1 MECFEAIRVAKTH
14 FLEGRS
20 EVAHQILSRVKD
32 KECWSSPTQLSVD
45 VALCITSSPDDA
57 INTVD
62 SIYLTLRSL
71 HNLMLPVKDV
81 HNMSF
86 AVLHLSYELCRVQM
100 NKSSEPNQACI
111 TAKETIDMCYS
122 WLVRGEFMMEQVEFQ
137 GSNNDYDSPSC
148 YLRLL
153 WNFLHSSNGARS
165 WEQTELIAFEVALDR
180 LVLIWIANLVI
191 LKKFSEAKSIIIMR
205 KRLKCPTFTASSSLN
220 KSSDFE
226 QIFLMNQNFGL
237 FEFMLCSHR
246 NEALDGLESLLSDIH
261 ETKQYIQHELL
272 AHRLLSSVVGE
283 YNGTRVRTHISA
295 PSFFQSP

>member
-1 MECFEAIRVAKTH
+1 
-14 FLEGRS
+14 
-20 EVAHQILSRVKD
+20 
-32 KECWSSPTQLSVD
+32 
-45 VALCITSSPDDA
+45 
-57 INTVD
+57 
-62 SIYLTLRSL
+62 
-71 HNLMLPVKDV
+71 
-81 HNMSF
+81 MSF

-100 NKSSEPNQACI
+100 NKSEPNQACI

-205 KRLKCPTFTASSSLN
+205 KRLKCPAFTASSSLN

-226 QIFLMNQNFGL
+226 QVFLMNQNFGL
-237 FEFMLCSHR
+237 FEFMLCSHH
-246 NEALDGLESLLSDIH
+246 NESLDGLEKLLSDVH
-261 ETKQYIQHELL
+261 ETKQYIQNELL
-272 AHRLLSSVVGE
+272 AHRLLSGVVGE
-283 YNGTRVRTHISA
+283 YNGTHTHLRPFSFSISVKLIS
-295 PSFFQSP
+295 PPLSLYIFYIYTNISMSFLVTFRLCLSHCLISLSLSLDIAV